1 MKWNKPTILCSIS
14 LQQVFPRNQ
23 NQNQGYSHEG
33 MKKAELNFIAF
44 SCKIRQFSHIYYSP
58 PIFEYE
64 KKSSNQRQRFFH
76 CLCFHA
82 KLSGQNPDDSEFE
95 SFYHQIIV
103 NLPSNDFSI
112 VCFLNSDYSEA
123 IRFFKYVR
131 HLAFFWKKMRFSG
144 NKTCLC
150 SKSRMRAIIL

>member
-44 SCKIRQFSHIYYSP
+44 LCKNRHFSHIYYSP

-64 KKSSNQRQRFFH
+64 KKIIQSTPTLFSLFMFSCQIVRAESGRFWILKFLSSNYSKFAVEW
-76 CLCFHA
+76 L
-82 KLSGQNPDDSEFE
+82 
-95 SFYHQIIV
+95 
-103 NLPSNDFSI
+103 
-112 VCFLNSDYSEA
+112 LNSLLSQFWLLWSSKISQ
-123 IRFFKYVR
+123 IRTFGV
-131 HLAFFWKKMRFSG
+131 FWKKMRFSG
-144 NKTCLC
+144 NKTYLC
-150 SKSRMRAIIL
+150 SKSRMGAIIL